1 MKHKLEWP
9 SGHLG
14 EYWPKQNWEKTR
26 TELRNKI
33 SSILWTK
40 FFNSYK
46 EPSRCKS
53 NSRIAQKEIKGRP
66 IKCPKLQPPH
76 LCICLPSFPPH
87 HFLLLNYVRDPQ
99 IETTMPTRL
108 QTLPGSWTAYH
119 VPFQSWGLLLCSVA
133 SVISESWWPHGL
145 QPTRLSVHG
154 ILQARR
160 KCHLGAFQRTSQI
173 QGSYGE
179 SLQELKLILDTKS
192 FLTSIN
198 ETTFWWGQKMQALAL
213 KWLTSLTLKGI

>member
-14 EYWPKQNWEKTR
+14 EYGPKQDWEKTR

-66 IKCPKLQPPH
+66 IKLPKLQPPH

-87 HFLLLNYVRDPQ
+87 HFLLLNYVWDPQ
-99 IETTMPTRL
+99 FEITMPTRL

-160 KCHLGAFQRTSQI
+160 KDFPNPRILWRESPRTQTYLGYQI
-173 QGSYGE
+173 FPDLY
-179 SLQELKLILDTKS
+179 
-192 FLTSIN
+192 
-198 ETTFWWGQKMQALAL
+198 
-213 KWLTSLTLKGI
+213 